1 MRFRLFD
8 ARGEPQ
14 RNSIPLVERSRSGL
28 FTWSGG
34 GAINRRAIAI
44 SPGRRARLEF
54 HANRAASRLLVIE
67 ILEILAERV
76 CVRVRMCERAREREG
91 GGRVFASLVLHQPI
105 ISTFPRIPRRD
116 CYLLFASSPRTKSLE
131 SSVDEVISKEKKRS
145 RSSRQPCSF
154 ADSFSPTVPG
164 QPCFFLSFS
173 FFSRDRDK
181 RWKFRG
187 QLYPFR
193 GRTRWT
199 MGSWADNDISFFFF
213 LWSKRPLTIFPV
225 EIIGISLKFSF
236 GENIFEIVKNLE
248 RDN

>member
-1 MRFRLFD
+1 MIQRILGARALFR
-8 ARGEPQ
+8 
-14 RNSIPLVERSRSGL
+14 ERD
-28 FTWSGG
+28 
-34 GAINRRAIAI
+34 
-44 SPGRRARLEF
+44 
-54 HANRAASRLLVIE
+54 
-67 ILEILAERV
+67 
-76 CVRVRMCERAREREG
+76 REREREGG